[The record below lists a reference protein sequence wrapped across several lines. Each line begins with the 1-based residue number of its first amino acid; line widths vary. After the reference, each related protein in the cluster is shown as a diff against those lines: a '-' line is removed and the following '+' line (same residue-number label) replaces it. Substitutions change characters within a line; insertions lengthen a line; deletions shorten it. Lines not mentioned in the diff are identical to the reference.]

1 MSGETLVLGVGE
13 TGRAGRDAGGDIL
26 LMTWDISPS
35 QVIMNYDGVT
45 I

>member
-26 LMTWDISPS
+26 MTWDISPS